1 MDASKLFASS
11 VVGFLLIAAG
21 VSGKIGS
28 MLGALIAPGDM
39 VEEQTTNTASSLPG
53 ASPSGA
59 TTGSTTTLSATQI
72 AGYARGAGF
81 AGNDLNIAIA
91 VAEAES
97 GGKVGAY
104 NPGGSGDV
112 ENSCGLWQINVL
124 AHPQYDRN
132 KLLNDA
138 AYNAKAAFAVW
149 KGSGWNAWGAYSNG
163 SYLVYMPVAISA
175 ALI

>member
-39 VEEQTTNTASSLPG
+39 VEEQSTNTVSSLPG
-53 ASPSGA
+53 SDTTSAP
-59 TTGSTTTLSATQI
+59 TGSTTTLSAAQI
-72 AGYARGAGF
+72 AGYARRAGF

-104 NPGGSGDV
+104 NPGGPGDV

-124 AHPQYDRN
+124 VHPQYDRN
-132 KLLNDA
+132 RLLNDA
-138 AYNAKAAFAVW
+138 SYNAHAAFQIW
-149 KGSGWNAWGAYSNG
+149 KSSGWNNWGAYKNG

>member
-1 MDASKLFASS
+1 LDASKLFASS

-21 VSGKIGS
+21 VSGRIGS
-28 MLGALIAPGDM
+28 MLGALIDPSDM
-39 VEEQTTNTASSLPG
+39 VEGAPRINPNSLPDTNTTN
-53 ASPSGA
+53 A
-59 TTGSTTTLSATQI
+59 TTGSTTTLSASRI
-72 AGYARGAGF
+72 AGHARAAGF

-97 GGKVGAY
+97 GGRVGAY
-104 NPGGSGDV
+104 NPGGPGDV

-132 KLLNDA
+132 RLLNDA
-138 AYNAKAAFAVW
+138 SYNAHAAFQIW
-149 KGSGWNAWGAYSNG
+149 RGSGWNAWGTYKNG

-175 ALI
+175 ALA

>member
-1 MDASKLFASS
+1 LDASKLFASS

-28 MLGALIAPGDM
+28 MLGALIDPGDM
-39 VEEQTTNTASSLPG
+39 VEEQSSNTASSLPG
-53 ASPSGA
+53 SNTTNAP
-59 TTGSTTTLSATQI
+59 TGSATTLSAAQI
-72 AGYARGAGF
+72 AGYARRAGF

-97 GGKVGAY
+97 GGRVGAY
-104 NPGGSGDV
+104 NPGGPGDV

-124 AHPQYDRN
+124 AHGQYDRN

-138 AYNAKAAFAVW
+138 AYNAMAAFAVW
-149 KGSGWNAWGAYSNG
+149 KSSGWNAWGAYSNG

-175 ALI
+175 ALL